1 MQITSHSLKPAPL
14 PCSFS
19 PCLFC
24 LVLQFNSATY
34 LPIPSH
40 KHILGVIATQ
50 NIAAMSSPP
59 KTLLPSSDAQAQ
71 KDCAIRARLL
81 SRLGIH
87 NAPPL
92 STTPMTAA
100 QHRRQRLLRGMGVG
114 HTTTIMQVS
123 PPDGSAARTPL
134 RGAIVTTEKLKDDNV
149 DACMTD
155 AYSSRTS
162 TAVSVSPRS
171 SPNPNSTTEES
182 GLASSLTANNKKS
195 TRIGFSDEV
204 SVVPIPTRYEYSDR
218 IKSRIW
224 SNRHE
229 LQENAE
235 RNTLEFA
242 AEGWNW
248 RNVTEDEGMYI
259 CSLSGELVHPVHCQH
274 LVTEEPPPMQR
285 GESVHLE

>member
-1 MQITSHSLKPAPL
+1 
-14 PCSFS
+14 
-19 PCLFC
+19 
-24 LVLQFNSATY
+24 
-34 LPIPSH
+34 
-40 KHILGVIATQ
+40 
-50 NIAAMSSPP
+50 MSSPP
-59 KTLLPSSDAQAQ
+59 KTLKSQQQAQ

-81 SRLGIH
+81 GRLGIH
-87 NAPPL
+87 NAPPP
-92 STTPMTAA
+92 STTSGMLLTATPMTAA

-114 HTTTIMQVS
+114 HSTTIMTVS
-123 PPDGSAARTPL
+123 PPDGSAQRTPL
-134 RGAIVTTEKLKDDNV
+134 RGVTVTTEKLKDNQHYQSNV
-149 DACMTD
+149 VMTD
-155 AYSSRTS
+155 AFGTENSSSSPVMSVSPNNLNSNSESETASTS
-162 TAVSVSPRS
+162 TAS
-171 SPNPNSTTEES
+171 S
-182 GLASSLTANNKKS
+182 SSNKKN

-274 LVTEEPPPMQR
+274 LVTEEPEQEQPPSLER
-285 GESVHLE
+285 GESVRLE

>member
-1 MQITSHSLKPAPL
+1 
-14 PCSFS
+14 
-19 PCLFC
+19 
-24 LVLQFNSATY
+24 
-34 LPIPSH
+34 
-40 KHILGVIATQ
+40 
-50 NIAAMSSPP
+50 MSSPP
-59 KTLLPSSDAQAQ
+59 KTLEAQ

-81 SRLGIH
+81 NRLGIH
-87 NAPPL
+87 NAPPS
-92 STTPMTAA
+92 STSSGMMLTATPMTAA

-114 HTTTIMQVS
+114 HSTTIMTVS
-123 PPDGSAARTPL
+123 PPDGSAQRTPL
-134 RGAIVTTEKLKDDNV
+134 RGVTVTTEKLKDNQNYQ
-149 DACMTD
+149 ANATMTD
-155 AYSSRTS
+155 VFGTGNSSS
-162 TAVSVSPRS
+162 SPVMSVSPAVMTES
-171 SPNPNSTTEES
+171 SSTATTTLLS
-182 GLASSLTANNKKS
+182 NKKS

-274 LVTEEPPPMQR
+274 LVTEEPEQQQQQQPSLER
-285 GESVHLE
+285 GESVRLE